1 MAFKGPH
8 LEINWKDVKA
18 RAEYLEKKHKLP
30 TKAWV
35 PGLRSEN
42 ANQENYLSI

>member
-1 MAFKGPH
+1 LKGPH
-8 LEINWKDVKA
+8 LEVEWKDVKS
-18 RAEYLEKKHKLP
+18 RAEYLEKTYNLP

-42 ANQENYLSI
+42 VRQENYLSI